1 MKKVI
6 FIFLNLV
13 FALSVFTA
21 CSNEEQTLSFYNE
34 SHTFL
39 MDSDSKNA
47 FAAEMDSKF
56 DAEAQKKLSEEELA
70 QLLEQLVFAG
80 EDKQD
85 AIQEL
90 ADHDY
95 YLYNPK
101 QGSVPLMESEDAV
114 LMGPC
119 ILYSPADQTWIV
131 CFGGNWVND
140 NWKTMTSGDKD
151 EYGIRYEFAQNPACS
166 CEDAY
171 FKITDQNNENA
182 IVTRHRGGTLEY
194 ADGFRLNDEVKG
206 FFNKSYI
213 GYRWFG
219 YLIYDSEFANLDGR
233 VVGYYIHNYEE

>member
-6 FIFLNLV
+6 IIFLNLV

-39 MDSDSKNA
+39 MDSDSKND

-56 DAEAQKKLSEEELA
+56 DAESHENLSKESLSA
-70 QLLEQLVFAG
+70 LLEQLVFAG
-80 EDKQD
+80 DNKQN
-85 AIQEL
+85 AAQSL
-90 ADHDY
+90 ADNSYFFYEAQRGD
-95 YLYNPK
+95 
-101 QGSVPLMESEDAV
+101 VPLMQCEDAV
-114 LMGPC
+114 LMDPC
-119 ILYSPADQTWIV
+119 ILYSPANQTWIV

-140 NWKTMTSGDKD
+140 NWKKMTSGDKD
-151 EYGIRYEFAQNPACS
+151 QYGVRFLFASDTLYCCEYSYS
-166 CEDAY
+166 M
-171 FKITDQNNENA
+171 ITDQNNENK
-182 IVTRHRGGTLEY
+182 IVSLYRSDAPAY
-194 ADGFRLNDEVKG
+194 ADGFQLNDEVKG

-219 YLIYDSEFANLDGR
+219 YLIYNSEFANLDGR